1 MCLLYL
7 RPTFLPFNHMV
18 SEPLWSWWRVKK
30 LMSGP
35 RLSGILL
42 FLYLF
47 GKWSNERHLYLVIIL
62 QHHIYFGWFFGG
74 TTFHCVSFLIDGIL
88 HCTCFHHSSDTASLS
103 NDTPI
108 SKTITSLATFPA
120 RFHSYDFSTILQRLL
135 VHIIFCAYIFCAHYM
150 YIFYFFLITLFFTKS
165 HTLITLCA

>member
-1 MCLLYL
+1 MIMMESKKAYVWPEAFFGSCI
-7 RPTFLPFNHMV
+7 FLV
-18 SEPLWSWWRVKK
+18 
-30 LMSGP
+30 SGP
-35 RLSGILL
+35 MKDTYIWWSFCSTISISGD
-42 FLYLF
+42 
-47 GKWSNERHLYLVIIL
+47 
-62 QHHIYFGWFFGG
+62 FFGG

-135 VHIIFCAYIFCAHYM
+135 VHIIFCAYNFCAHYM